1 MEIEFMGTSMSLTW
15 LLGWFTLGFVTL
27 YTLYTALWTHSY
39 WKRKGVPYE
48 PALPLIGN
56 PIFTSGTK
64 IPEIFEEWS
73 RKYGKFYGTFSFS
86 VPVIV
91 VSDPEILRLVLVK
104 SFNNF
109 HNRVSFP
116 QIPDELQNMVSL
128 AEGERWKEIRNILT
142 PTFSGAKMKQMSSLV
157 NASAD
162 SLVKHIAIKQKDK
175 GYIECQDIFGAFV
188 MDTVGSCAFGLDI
201 DSQSDP
207 KNPFVSNAKKAF
219 QFDIWNPFF
228 IIGSMIP
235 ALGRVFTYFRLGLFM
250 GADVVDFFKDVNKKA
265 IALRQNITS
274 GSDSK
279 RVDFLQL
286 LLDAQN
292 QENINKV
299 YKPEEEEDEDDIH
312 ADLDKHHDTQY
323 HSRGIGKKKPLT
335 DNEVLAQV
343 LIFFTAGSETTTTLL
358 GFIAYSLATNPEVQE
373 KLIQEIDKM
382 TPSRD
387 DVGYKSVATMSYL
400 DQVVCETLRLYPPAA
415 VANRMCN
422 ETFEHNGAVIEKG
435 TQVFIPIY
443 TIHHDPDYWPQ
454 PKKFIPE
461 RFTKEARAK
470 QHPFAWQPFGAGPRN
485 CIGMR
490 FALMETK
497 MAVVRVLQN
506 FRFETC
512 AQTEVPPKFNITG
525 FLTPPNGITLKAVPR
540 ADKVA

>member
-1 MEIEFMGTSMSLTW
+1 MEIEVMGMSMSLTC
-15 LLGWFTLGFVTL
+15 LLAWFTLGFVTL
-27 YTLYTALWTHSY
+27 YTL
-39 WKRKGVPYE
+39 
-48 PALPLIGN
+48 
-56 PIFTSGTK
+56 
-64 IPEIFEEWS
+64 
-73 RKYGKFYGTFSFS
+73 TFSFS

-116 QIPDELQNMVSL
+116 QIPDELQSMVSL

-142 PTFSGAKMKQMSSLV
+142 PTFSGAKMKQMSNLV

-162 SLVKHIAIKQKDK
+162 SLVKHIGIKQKDR

-219 QFDIWNPFF
+219 QFDVWNPFF

-265 IALRQNITS
+265 IALRNDITS

-286 LLDAQN
+286 LLDAQKH
-292 QENINKV
+292 ENVNKV

-312 ADLDKHHDTQY
+312 ADLDKHRDTQY
-323 HSRGIGKKKPLT
+323 HSRGMGKKKPLT
-335 DNEVLAQV
+335 EVLAQV

-387 DVGYKSVATMSYL
+387 DAGYKSVATMPYL
-400 DQVVCETLRLYPPAA
+400 DQVVCETLRLFPPAA

-461 RFTKEARAK
+461 RFTKEARAQ

-512 AQTEVPPKFNITG
+512 TQTEVPPKFNITG